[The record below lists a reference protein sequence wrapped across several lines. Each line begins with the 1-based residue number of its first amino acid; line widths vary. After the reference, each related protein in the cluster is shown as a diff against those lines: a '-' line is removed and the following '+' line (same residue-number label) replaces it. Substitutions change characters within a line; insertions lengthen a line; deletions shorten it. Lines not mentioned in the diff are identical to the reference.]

1 MTISYLVPRSKN
13 GASHVQLQIY
23 DASGRIIKTSVDK
36 QMGPGFHTEYWD
48 GTDESGKI
56 LPNGIYFYRLRVEKQ
71 IKIRKA
77 VLVR

>member
-1 MTISYLVPRSKN
+1 
-13 GASHVQLQIY
+13 
-23 DASGRIIKTSVDK
+23 
-36 QMGPGFHTEYWD
+36 MGPGFHTEYWD